1 MQLPDTNRRKCRGGN
16 PTSAPLTATVGSF
29 SLESTTL
36 MRPADHNGGRKRDGR
51 TRRRSL
57 SRLAL
62 VLGVIMLVQAVLFG
76 ADTSAARAEL
86 IDWTNIP
93 RSGGGN
99 GWNNNGPSGVGAS
112 QTFVNI
118 DGTDVDMVV
127 TYSRFMWDNSSVPNI
142 YGTDAPVIPLTSS
155 LRFTNNIND
164 SKSAPGSA
172 TGPTI
177 ITITF
182 SEPILIDR
190 MALVSLSQFIS
201 PSLPR
206 YEWIEARAFDADAN
220 LLLATSV
227 VGDSYD
233 LNGSVVV
240 RADSPLVLNDGSGV
254 YFGRGTSIQSTSC
267 PTTVGPCG
275 YDRLTLKY
283 QATPVQRI
291 ELVHFATLGGNV
303 DDTRPTG
310 VNGRTSIAIEGIT
323 FSVPQ
328 EVILYDWADAPDMG
342 VGNGPGDYSTRNED
356 NGPSHVI
363 IPELYLGAQVDAEN
377 DGQPTAN
384 ANGDDNNPAAGP
396 DDEDGVVVAD
406 LALTEGDAA
415 IVRVTATN
423 LTDDPATLTGWIDF
437 NGDGLFAAGEAASV
451 AVPAGSAATQVIL
464 DFGTVPS
471 DVAGRVYARFRLST
485 DDAAMAPTGPASDGE
500 VEDYAVAIA
509 AAPEFDWGDAPD
521 SCLTT
526 AANNGPSH
534 GIVPGLTIGQLIDP
548 EVDGQPNATATGDD
562 TNNLDDEDGVAVTQ
576 LTVVEGGTAAITVN
590 VVNTTGQAA
599 TLYGWIDLDN
609 SGTFDPDE
617 RVEIAV
623 PTGTNNVPFTLD
635 FGAVPTGFTGAVC
648 ARFRLSTDDAAANPT
663 GPATDGEVEDY
674 QITIVAEQRDWGDAP
689 DSCLTTA
696 ANNGPS
702 HGIVPGLTIG
712 QLIDPEVDGQP
723 NATATGDDTNNLDD
737 EDGVAVTQLT
747 VVEGGTAAITVNVV
761 NTTGQAATLYGWI
774 DLDNSGTFDPDE
786 RVEIAVPTGTNNVPF
801 TLDFGAVPT
810 GFTGAVCARFRLSTD
825 DAAANPTGPAT
836 DGEVEDYQ
844 ITIVAAPDY
853 DWGDAPDTG
862 AGIGAANYA
871 TLVADNG
878 PSHRIV
884 ETLYMGALVDAELD
898 GQPNAAADGDD
909 AAPAGAPDDEDG
921 VTVADLTLVE
931 GTSAA
936 VRVTVTNLDSTP
948 AVLYGWI
955 DFDGNGQFDLE
966 ERSTVPV
973 LANSTNVEVTLDFG
987 SVPAAGI
994 TQTYARFRLSHDG
1007 AAAAPIGAAT
1017 DGEVE
1022 DYLVVITS
1030 IYDWGDAPDL
1040 SPGTGQGEYNTL
1052 AGDNGPSH
1060 KIIAGLHMG
1069 TVVDGESDGQ
1079 PNTAAAGDDLLPVGS
1094 LDDEDGVSGADLT
1107 MTAGDSALVNVSVT
1121 NLTTAG
1127 AVLYGWID
1135 FNENGVF
1142 EPSESA
1148 QAEVPAGSNNITV
1161 LLDFG
1166 LVPADGVV
1174 ETYAR
1179 FRLSTDNGASS
1190 PTGPAANGEVE
1201 DYIVTINTM
1210 PSAIDLVSLTGSYA
1224 DDAITV
1230 RWTTAVELTTAG
1242 FHLYRN
1248 TSAARATAAR
1258 VTDALILTV
1267 GLNGGDYR
1275 FVDDDVVT
1283 GVTYYYW
1290 LVEVES
1296 GVRADK
1302 EYGPV
1307 AIRAALP
1314 SSRTTFNIFLPLLAT
1329 GAER

>member
-1 MQLPDTNRRKCRGGN
+1 M
-16 PTSAPLTATVGSF
+16 
-29 SLESTTL
+29 
-36 MRPADHNGGRKRDGR
+36 
-51 TRRRSL
+51 

-127 TYSRFMWDNSSVPNI
+127 SYSRFMWDNSSVPNI

-310 VNGRTSIAIEGIT
+310 TNGRTSIAIEGIT

-363 IPELYLGAQVDAEN
+363 IPELYLGGQVDAEN

-415 IVRVTATN
+415 TVRVNATN

-635 FGAVPTGFTGAVC
+635 FGAVPTGFTG
-648 ARFRLSTDDAAANPT
+648 S
-663 GPATDGEVEDY
+663 
-674 QITIVAEQRDWGDAP
+674 
-689 DSCLTTA
+689 
-696 ANNGPS
+696 
-702 HGIVPGLTIG
+702 
-712 QLIDPEVDGQP
+712 
-723 NATATGDDTNNLDD
+723 
-737 EDGVAVTQLT
+737 
-747 VVEGGTAAITVNVV
+747 
-761 NTTGQAATLYGWI
+761 
-774 DLDNSGTFDPDE
+774 
-786 RVEIAVPTGTNNVPF
+786 
-801 TLDFGAVPT
+801 
-810 GFTGAVCARFRLSTD
+810 VCARFRLSTD

-862 AGIGAANYA
+862 AGIGAGNYA
-871 TLVADNG
+871 TLAADNG

-884 ETLYMGALVDAELD
+884 ETLYIGALVDAELD

-1007 AAAAPIGAAT
+1007 AAAAPTGTAT

-1030 IYDWGDAPDL
+1030 IYDWGDAPDV

-1166 LVPADGVV
+1166 LVPSDDVV

-1230 RWTTAVELTTAG
+1230 RWTTAVELNTAG

-1248 TSAARATAAR
+1248 TSAARATAVR
-1258 VTDALILTV
+1258 VTDALIPTG

-1290 LVEVES
+1290 LIEVES
-1296 GVRADK
+1296 GVHADK

-1329 GAER
+1329 GAAR